1 MLMKCKTCTK
11 EFIPPRKNVR
21 NCGKCIIFKKAKN
34 MEEASIKDEGFTHS
48 STNNDSNASEPDIDT
63 IEQQPTIS
71 DQFSNGEMMCGS
83 VIIDDSS
90 SNNMSIKQYISMINE
105 DINSLLKQSQIHID
119 ATELDS
125 GNTITDNLII
135 VHEKVKKLNKSI
147 KPNDE
152 YNENV
157 ISLLKIIYHKVDDN
171 SQRLNDLKNTL
182 I

>member
-11 EFIPPRKNVR
+11 EFIPPRKNVI
-21 NCGKCIIFKKAKN
+21 NCAKCIIYKKAKN

-48 STNNDSNASEPDIDT
+48 STNNASEQDIDT

-71 DQFSNGEMMCGS
+71 NQFSNGEMMCGS
-83 VIIDDSS
+83 VIIDSS

-105 DINSLLKQSQIHID
+105 DINSLLKQSKIHID

-135 VHEKVKKLNKSI
+135 VHEKLRS
-147 KPNDE
+147 
-152 YNENV
+152 
-157 ISLLKIIYHKVDDN
+157 
-171 SQRLNDLKNTL
+171 
-182 I
+182 

>member
-1 MLMKCKTCTK
+1 MHYLQKS
-11 EFIPPRKNVR
+11 
-21 NCGKCIIFKKAKN
+21 KN

-48 STNNDSNASEPDIDT
+48 STNNASEQDIDT

-71 DQFSNGEMMCGS
+71 NQFSNGEMMCGS
-83 VIIDDSS
+83 VIIDSS

-105 DINSLLKQSQIHID
+105 DINSLLKQSKIHID

-152 YNENV
+152 YNEKV
-157 ISLLKIIYHKVDDN
+157 ISLLKIIDHKIDDN
-171 SQRLNDLKNTL
+171 SQRLNELQNTL